1 MRYLRLVIDANIVF
15 AALVRNSLTRKLII
29 EAPVYYYSPA
39 MIAEEIRDKIALI
52 SRKNSL
58 TRKQNLETFNRLL
71 AHITLMEPETYWQM
85 LPKAVEIMEDVDVND
100 SPYLALAMSFKNDG
114 IWTEDTDF
122 EKQTTIKVW
131 KTKDLLTLF

>member
-1 MRYLRLVIDANIVF
+1 MRCLRLVIDANIIF
-15 AALVRNSLTRKLII
+15 AALVRNSSTRKLII
-29 EAPVYYYSPA
+29 DAPVYYYSPA
-39 MIAEEIRDKIALI
+39 MIAEEIRDKIAII

-58 TRKQNLETFNRLL
+58 TRKQNMDAFNRLL
-71 AHITLMEPETYWQM
+71 THITLMKQETYLQM
-85 LPKAVEIMEDVDVND
+85 LPKAVEIMEYIDVND

>member
-1 MRYLRLVIDANIVF
+1 M
-15 AALVRNSLTRKLII
+15 
-29 EAPVYYYSPA
+29 
-39 MIAEEIRDKIALI
+39 
-52 SRKNSL
+52 
-58 TRKQNLETFNRLL
+58 KQ
-71 AHITLMEPETYWQM
+71 ETYLQM
-85 LPKAVEIMEDVDVND
+85 LPKAVEIMEYIDVND